1 MNSKKIID
9 LQWIFEMV
17 TLHLSQ
23 KKNVK
28 MASKLKLR
36 NKALL
41 NEV

>member
-17 TLHLSQ
+17 TLHLSH

-28 MASKLKLR
+28 VVSKLKLK
-36 NKALL
+36 NKTLL